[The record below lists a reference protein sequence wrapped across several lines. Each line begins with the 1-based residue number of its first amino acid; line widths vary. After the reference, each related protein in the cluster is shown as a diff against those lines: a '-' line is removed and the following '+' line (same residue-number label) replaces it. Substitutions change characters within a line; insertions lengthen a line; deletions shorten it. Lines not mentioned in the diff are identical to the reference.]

1 MTARN
6 RDRVLVVEDDPLI
19 RDVLTQVAQGGGFE
33 TSSAENGR
41 DALSLATAD
50 EPDVV
55 LLDLHMPVMDGASFA
70 REYRRRGGRAPILV
84 VSNCDE
90 AGDDLRGIRI
100 AGFVSKPFKLE
111 DVERALAKTL
121 HR

>member
-84 VSNCDE
+84 LSNCDE
-90 AGDDLRGIRI
+90 AGDDLHGIRI
-100 AGFVSKPFKLE
+100 ACIVSKPLYLE
-111 DVERALAKTL
+111 HFNLQL
-121 HR
+121 